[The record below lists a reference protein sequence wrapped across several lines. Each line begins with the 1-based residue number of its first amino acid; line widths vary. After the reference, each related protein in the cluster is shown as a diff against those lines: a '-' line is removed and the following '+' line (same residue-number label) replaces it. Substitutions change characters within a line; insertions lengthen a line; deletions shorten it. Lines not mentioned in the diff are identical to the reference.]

1 MENPQTEPRPAGSMS
16 LRIVFFIGGLI
27 VLGIGV
33 LITLGAALG
42 GAIATGIAAY
52 VLSRRKR
59 RLTRRG
65 AWFASVGGTVGVLA
79 VLTGVGVLTSEGG
92 QPATAAERAQRRAQ
106 AQQAMPDWLKTIN
119 PNAQRQSAQADSVVG
134 QLLENK
140 AVMVWAGL
148 MVAVI
153 ASTLIGT
160 IAGSFAWGGV
170 MLMYKSFYGQW
181 MPGTAVEGGLP

>member
-1 MENPQTEPRPAGSMS
+1 MENPQTESSPAGSMS
-16 LRIVFFIGGLI
+16 IRIVFFIGGLT
-27 VLGIGV
+27 VLAIGV
-33 LITLGAALG
+33 LITIGAALG
-42 GAIATGIAAY
+42 GAVATGIAAH

-79 VLTGVGVLTSEGG
+79 VLTGIGVLAG
-92 QPATAAERAQRRAQ
+92 QGSQPTTAAERAQRRAQ
-106 AQQAMPDWLKTIN
+106 AQQAMPDWLRTIN

-140 AVMVWAGL
+140 AIMVWAGL

-170 MLMYKSFYGQW
+170 MMMYKSFYGQW
-181 MPGTAVEGGLP
+181 MPSRAVAGDSP